1 MLVGNNHFFI
11 YLHNNMIEIDLTY
24 INSCFEQ
31 IRDKHCGLYSKYQ
44 RMKIVLFV
52 LEVLLSFATNCFA

>member
-1 MLVGNNHFFI
+1 
-11 YLHNNMIEIDLTY
+11 MIEIDLTY

-31 IRDKHCGLYSKYQ
+31 IRDKHCGFYSKYQ